1 MPSTYKNIPQELWD
15 QITPHLPSL
24 STRYAARIL
33 SFGLWPSQES
43 HSGVWDAI
51 FEDTSWINQAI
62 IDFKVNPVLIGQNLH
77 NCVNSNNKSAY
88 LTLVIRDNLGDL
100 RFPIDTFLESLR
112 GRPGLNKKHEVYF
125 PSSNIT
131 LNVADVVLSSEII
144 PVDTKRLFSYRY
156 KNLESAYLLWN
167 DPEHKVRII
176 DSEHIVGIGGRAFTL
191 KSVSFICGL
200 SITFS
205 DHHREQYVLET
216 PRKRAHDVQLIG
228 GGLDTECEGWKWVRQ

>member
-1 MPSTYKNIPQELWD
+1 MSSTYKKIPQELWD

-62 IDFKVNPVLIGQNLH
+62 IDFNVNPVLIGQIN
-77 NCVNSNNKSAY
+77 NNNKSAY
-88 LTLVIRDNLGDL
+88 LTLVVRDNPGDL
-100 RFPIDTFLESLR
+100 RFRKKQFLKSLR
-112 GRPGLNKKHEVYF
+112 GHPRLNKKYEVHF

-131 LNVADVVLSSEII
+131 LNVADVVGSFDVI
-144 PVDTKRLFSYRY
+144 PVDTKRLFSYRH
-156 KNLESAYLLWN
+156 KNLQSAYLLWN

-176 DSEHIVGIGGRAFTL
+176 DSEDIVGIGGKALTL

-205 DHHREQYVLET
+205 DDHREQYVFET
-216 PRKRAHDVQLIG
+216 PKKGAHDVQLIG
-228 GGLDTECEGWKWVRQ
+228 GGFDRECEGWKWVRQ